1 VLPLQFVSCSE
12 ISIITLFGATLIT
25 KTMPVSDTR
34 YQRLFNYDRL
44 SPQTKEV
51 SRKGL
56 PCSVRDHNP
65 KKSNFTCEDVPNID
79 GRG

>member
-1 VLPLQFVSCSE
+1 MPLLQFVSCIG
-12 ISIITLFGATLIT
+12 ISIVTLFGATLIT

-34 YQRLFNYDRL
+34 CQRVLNYDKP
-44 SPQTKEV
+44 SPQTNEV

-65 KKSNFTCEDVPNID
+65 KKSNFASEDAPNTD
-79 GRG
+79 GQG